1 MTKKRWGSILTTTMR
16 RSPVVSWKQKQTNF
30 IKKCNAKVRK

>member
-1 MTKKRWGSILTTTMR
+1 MTKKRWGSTLTTTK
-16 RSPVVSWKQKQTNF
+16 RSSPEVSWKQKQTNF